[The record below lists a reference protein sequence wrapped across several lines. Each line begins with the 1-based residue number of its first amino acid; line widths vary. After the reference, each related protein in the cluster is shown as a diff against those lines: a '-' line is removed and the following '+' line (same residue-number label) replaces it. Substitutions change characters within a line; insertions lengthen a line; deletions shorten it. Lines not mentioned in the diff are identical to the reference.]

1 MLSYIPYC
9 KILNML
15 GTHSCTS
22 CTGHMQICIAFS
34 PLKITFDCKIPFG
47 QNALFLICMRE
58 LGIGLWV
65 SFMDSLSPW
74 CCDHPS
80 NYCVPGTLNSQRLVW
95 GAGRIL
101 LGAWEFFPRKLQQPL
116 DLSFYGLNT
125 CFLKKGW
132 HESFWVMIPIIV
144 CICVCPLDLLL
155 TSQEVWSAALLWS
168 LDQKTI

>member
-1 MLSYIPYC
+1 MTLVFYVGMQDGLMEKGQLRKLTQFIEFPGDAWFKLVGRSIWHIFYPSVMLSYIPYC

-80 NYCVPGTLNSQRLVW
+80 NYCVPGTLNSQRLVKCW
-95 GAGRIL
+95 
-101 LGAWEFFPRKLQQPL
+101 
-116 DLSFYGLNT
+116 
-125 CFLKKGW
+125 
-132 HESFWVMIPIIV
+132 
-144 CICVCPLDLLL
+144 
-155 TSQEVWSAALLWS
+155 
-168 LDQKTI
+168 